1 MIHVKLMQRNMMITL
16 HKCFLYLTLF
26 TTMTMLKNEVA
37 ITKVNGKLNDLCEID
52 AEKNNDPN

>member
-1 MIHVKLMQRNMMITL
+1 MITL
-16 HKCFLYLTLF
+16 HKCFLYLTFF